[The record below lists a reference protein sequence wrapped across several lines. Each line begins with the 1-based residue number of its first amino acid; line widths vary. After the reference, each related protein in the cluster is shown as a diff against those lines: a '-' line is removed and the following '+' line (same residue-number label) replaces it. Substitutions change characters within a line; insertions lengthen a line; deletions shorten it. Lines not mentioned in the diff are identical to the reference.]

1 MNTATASREALAAG
15 LGQMQLCLQ
24 AADRRDPQWSQL
36 AYLYLQTWLRDVAT
50 PGVPFNPEDFTDAA
64 EGAGLAPHDSRA
76 FGAIFSRAAREGLI
90 RRSTTLFRRR
100 KGHGSPTMGWERT

>member
-36 AYLYLQTWLRDVAT
+36 AYLYL
-50 PGVPFNPEDFTDAA
+50 
-64 EGAGLAPHDSRA
+64 
-76 FGAIFSRAAREGLI
+76 
-90 RRSTTLFRRR
+90 
-100 KGHGSPTMGWERT
+100 